1 MTLFETV
8 KGQITTR
15 QAAERYGLR
24 VGHGGM
30 CRCPFHDD
38 HNPSLKVDKRFHC
51 FGCQADGDVISFTS
65 RLFNVT
71 PSDAA
76 LKLAGDFGIQ
86 YDPQQSVL
94 HSRKTHVV
102 SQEAIFAHR
111 AAYCYWELCEYRNLL
126 IQWQQQYAPLSH
138 DEDLHPRFLEA
149 LHNLEIVEYQL
160 DVLLSGTD
168 IEKQQIVN
176 DFFHALK
183 THKEVSLVEPI
194 EKTAVYRHSSTYAR
208 EHNELDQF
216 RQSHWANLDCKRS
229 IEKSI
234 SDHFDGMRLD
244 RRAISEVMDR
254 FSIERI
260 ALVLAA
266 TVQEKSWD
274 GRFSSANKDWAF
286 SFDFPGTLD
295 ELGADRRREYAVTTH
310 PAVLDG
316 FIGHFRK
323 EVKAM
328 EHPAE
333 KDAAMPHGVKPTDR
347 TDKPI
352 KKKAHSYER

>member
-76 LKLAGDFGIQ
+76 LKLAEDFGIQ
-86 YDPQQSVL
+86 YDPQQSVPQ
-94 HSRKTHVV
+94 SRKTHVV
-102 SQEAIFAHR
+102 SPETIFAYR
-111 AAYCYWELCEYRNLL
+111 ATYCYRELCDYRNMLV
-126 IQWQQQYAPLSH
+126 QWQQQYAPRSY
-138 DEDLHPRFLEA
+138 DEELHPRFLEA
-149 LHNLEIVEYQL
+149 LNNLEIVEYQL

-168 IEKQQIVN
+168 IEKQQIVS
-176 DFFHALK
+176 DFFHAMNN
-183 THKEVSLVEPI
+183 HKEVSLVEPI

-208 EHNELDQF
+208 EHNELEQF
-216 RQSHWANLDCKRS
+216 RESHWANLDCKRS

-234 SDHFDGMRLD
+234 SDHFNGMYLD
-244 RRAISEVMDR
+244 RSAISEVMDR

-295 ELGADRRREYAVTTH
+295 ELGADRRREYAVTSH

-316 FIGHFRK
+316 FIGLFRK

-328 EHPAE
+328 EHLAE
-333 KDAAMPHGVKPTDR
+333 KHASVPQGVKTPDHTE
-347 TDKPI
+347 KPV
-352 KKKAHSYER
+352 KKKTHNYER